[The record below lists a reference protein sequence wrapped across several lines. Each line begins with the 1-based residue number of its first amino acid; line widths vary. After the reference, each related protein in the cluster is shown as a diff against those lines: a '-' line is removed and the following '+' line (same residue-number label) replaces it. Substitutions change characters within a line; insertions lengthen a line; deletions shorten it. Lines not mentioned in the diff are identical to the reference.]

1 MNRVH
6 RVGLGGVLLLVAAV
20 YSVALGGPFQFD
32 DLATVAVDP
41 GAQSVAAWW
50 DGAARHVRPL
60 TKLSFVL
67 SHALGEALDHVP
79 AGHRLANLGIH
90 LLAVAMF
97 CALGLRIAVTCCPTI
112 DVRGAAAASLA
123 AAAILGLHPLATEG
137 VSYLSGR
144 SMSLGTLL
152 AATSLW
158 AYIRWRTDSRRAWL
172 LAAVFAGIGAAFARE
187 TAAVAPLL
195 WVLWEMTR
203 RSASSPPFSAR
214 RLWSVG
220 PVALAACLGVGA
232 FVLWLLVHPRYAPLL
247 EHSRLIAAGR
257 TGEASLALALHYL
270 ASGLALLRY
279 PTIDPDVSPALL
291 SSADRLLAAGG
302 LAAVTVAAWVT
313 RRTRPH
319 FLFCLAWVLVWLAP
333 LYALPVRYDAVAE
346 RHFYPAIWGVAF
358 GICLEASR
366 GWSTGSALRR
376 SAQAAA
382 AIAAGLALSIV
393 TLTRNAD
400 YRSEVAL
407 WEAAQRSAPAKVR
420 VLNNLG
426 VAYMEAGRWDEAE
439 AVLRQAVALA
449 PSDEL
454 ASDNL
459 LIAERREFGPV
470 RWPQRDR

>member
-1 MNRVH
+1 MNRAH

-41 GAQSVAAWW
+41 GAQSIAAWW

-67 SHALGEALDHVP
+67 SHALGEALGHVP

-90 LLAVAMF
+90 LSAVAMF
-97 CALGLRIAVTCCPTI
+97 CALGLRIAATCCPTL
-112 DVRGAAAASLA
+112 DARGATAASLA
-123 AAAILGLHPLATEG
+123 AAAMLGLHPLATEG

-152 AATSLW
+152 AAASLW

-195 WVLWEMTR
+195 WVLWEMAR
-203 RSASSPPFSAR
+203 KSPSSPPFSAR
-214 RLWSVG
+214 RLWAVG
-220 PVALAACLGVGA
+220 PVALATCLGVGA
-232 FVLWLLVHPRYAPLL
+232 FILWLFVHPRYAPLL
-247 EHSRLIAAGR
+247 EHSRLIATGR
-257 TGEASLALALHYL
+257 TGEASFAVMLQYL
-270 ASGLALLRY
+270 VSGLALLRY

-291 SSADRLLAAGG
+291 SAADRLLVIGG
-302 LAAVTVAAWVT
+302 LSAATAVAWAA

-319 FLFCLAWVLVWLAP
+319 LMFCLVWAGLWLAP
-333 LYALPVRYDAVAE
+333 LYAFPVRYDAVAE
-346 RHFYPAIWGVAF
+346 RHFYPVIWGVAF
-358 GICLEASR
+358 GLCLEAFR
-366 GWSTGSALRR
+366 GWSAGAVLRR
-376 SAQAAA
+376 QAQAAA
-382 AIAAGLALSIV
+382 ALAAGLALSIV

-407 WEAAQRSAPAKVR
+407 WEAARRGAPAKVR

-449 PSDEL
+449 PADEL

-459 LIAERREFGPV
+459 LIAEQREFGPV